1 MKVSFFYIFFFVL
14 GLCILHCDI
23 SLISLPQ
30 PFLLLSVVSSLMTSV
45 QCLPLCLFPMVF
57 FPLFPTVFL
66 TSPLSLI
73 LFSFIPFDFQVD
85 NWKSNIPL
93 LLCAVCLSS
102 VCIFTLL
109 QFSTSVFAFCIIG
122 NHEHCV
128 RLLLLILFSKLG
140 TEIITP
146 RKAAI
151 RINDV
156 FLRTNKC
163 WLDSK
168 DLRCHRCAYFSV
180 ELSKS
185 RKHIELTHLTRGY
198 R

>member
-1 MKVSFFYIFFFVL
+1 MIISRPSSVHISTMKESFFYIFFFVL

-30 PFLLLSVVSSLMTSV
+30 HFLLLSLVSSLMTSV
-45 QCLPLCLFPMVF
+45 QCLPLCLFP
-57 FPLFPTVFL
+57 LVFL

-73 LFSFIPFDFQVD
+73 SFSFIRFDFQVD

-109 QFSTSVFAFCIIG
+109 QFSTSVFAFCIIR

-128 RLLLLILFSKLG
+128 RLLLLILSSESLHPEKL
-140 TEIITP
+140 
-146 RKAAI
+146 R
-151 RINDV
+151 
-156 FLRTNKC
+156 
-163 WLDSK
+163 
-168 DLRCHRCAYFSV
+168 SV
-180 ELSKS
+180 SMTCFWEPTSVD
-185 RKHIELTHLTRGY
+185 
-198 R
+198 